1 MTLTMAPLEPPS
13 PPPSTMNSDQ
23 QVNLLELAAASLA
36 STILASRPIRSLAT
50 TSRVKTDG
58 SPVTDADG
66 AAQRIICDL
75 LRKVS
80 SKIRIVGEETL
91 QEVESGS
98 KSIDQRFWQGVN
110 PRKRRKGIQEKAKE
124 EEVLFQNIFNEL
136 CERRKKVTETME
148 RVSLPEKLLFVEEEV
163 TAHRIS
169 VFIDPLDGTS
179 AYMKGN
185 YTCVTTLVG
194 IIVDNCPVFGV
205 IGQPFGGEG
214 IIESEYECAAVY
226 GGTLIGGAFSVG
238 GMELKRSIMWKN
250 VKVPICAKK
259 LDGTVNDDDDVEN
272 IDYMKR
278 KAIIS
283 KSRAGG
289 VVQKCINAL
298 ASRGLLHRELIHITG
313 AGYKTMCLLL
323 GTHGESLWFFPKPG
337 TSLWDIAAADALL
350 RVMGGKL
357 SDKFGRDMDYS
368 KEWMDAENMDGIV
381 ACSDSALHAECIKLY
396 REEGWDDDTK

>member
-1 MTLTMAPLEPPS
+1 MSSSEFPP
-13 PPPSTMNSDQ
+13 PPPSKISSDQ
-23 QVNLLELAAASLA
+23 QVNLLELAAASLT
-36 STILASRPIRSLAT
+36 STILASRPIRTLST

-80 SKIRIVGEETL
+80 PKIRIVGEETL

-98 KSIDQRFWQGVN
+98 KTIDRNLWLGTS
-110 PRKRRKGIQEKAKE
+110 PKTRRKEIQEKAKE
-124 EEVLFQNIFNEL
+124 EEVLLQNIFDEL
-136 CERRKKVTETME
+136 CERRRKVAEAMDG
-148 RVSLPEKLLFVEEEV
+148 VSLPTNLLLIEEEV
-163 TAHRIS
+163 AAHRIS

-194 IIVDNCPVFGV
+194 IIVDNCPIFGV
-205 IGQPFGGEG
+205 IGQPFGGKG
-214 IIESEYECAAVY
+214 TMESHSEFECAAVY

-238 GMELKRSIMWKN
+238 GMELKRSVLWKK
-250 VKVPICAKK
+250 VKVPICPKS
-259 LDGTVNDDDDVEN
+259 LDNNTEN
-272 IDYMKR
+272 SDYMRR

-289 VVQKCINAL
+289 VVQKCISAL
-298 ASRGLLHRELIHITG
+298 ASRGLLHRDLIHITG
-313 AGYKTMCLLL
+313 AGYKTMSLVL
-323 GTHGESLWFFPKPG
+323 GTHEESLWFFPKPG

-381 ACSDSALHAECIKLY
+381 ACSDSELHAECIKLF
-396 REEGWDDDTK
+396 REEGWDDE